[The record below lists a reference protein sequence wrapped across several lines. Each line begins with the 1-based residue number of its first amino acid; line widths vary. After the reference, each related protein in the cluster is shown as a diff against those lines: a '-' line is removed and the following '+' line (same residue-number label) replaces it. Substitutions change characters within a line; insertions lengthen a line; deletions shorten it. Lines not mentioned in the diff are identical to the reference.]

1 MTKIEDELRANAK
14 VLRTRA
20 RESEERWRE
29 ARGLTALL
37 DRKGNAKARK
47 RRRRAECPKEPK
59 ANERHRR
66 YRDKQ
71 LGKMGAAS
79 TVRSIDP

>member
-1 MTKIEDELRANAK
+1 MTKIEDELRENAK
-14 VLRTRA
+14 LLRTRA
-20 RESEERWRE
+20 REIEERWRA
-29 ARGLTALL
+29 ARGLTIQLN
-37 DRKGNAKARK
+37 RKSNAKARK

-79 TVRSIDP
+79 TVRSVDP